1 MRSVTRSYSLLFV
14 LATFPLIFSSCVTRK
29 HITYFQDLDASKVD
43 TVHVN
48 RKTDDGMSK
57 LRSGVYE
64 AKIMPGDILG
74 IQVSSV
80 NPEATAMFSFYG
92 SARLSGSSDPNLA
105 SQSAGY
111 LVDAQGSIQFP
122 ILGNVSVIGKTTIE
136 IRSQIQELLAK
147 YLENPIVSVRFLN
160 FKIMLM
166 GDVLKP
172 GIYTFP
178 SERVTLFE
186 AITAAGDLT
195 IFGNRKNIQLI
206 RELNGK
212 NQVIRID
219 LTDKNVLST
228 KFMYLM
234 PNDIIYIEPGNGKI
248 ASADNLYRIL
258 PLLVTGL
265 NIIALLIYR
274 FK

>member
-1 MRSVTRSYSLLFV
+1 
-14 LATFPLIFSSCVTRK
+14 
-29 HITYFQDLDASKVD
+29 
-43 TVHVN
+43 
-48 RKTDDGMSK
+48 
-57 LRSGVYE
+57 
-64 AKIMPGDILG
+64 LG